1 MISIE
6 MRTIGEVSFENS
18 VKTAEGYQYDI
29 PCDRFGIP
37 CIPIGRELSELGVDL
52 KGITVGFAHPDGFI
66 GLSVEAEKI
75 ISEVPEALSFIRGYF
90 TNTRFLEKENYSVRS
105 LKSGQIF
112 FASLSFPAGE
122 YEQSTV
128 DREEALK
135 AALSGIKQI
144 GVNTGEITGEVS
156 LSLVEMDELFVK
168 PQTLS
173 DLCSYHALDYSVL
186 LVTPTSFYQ
195 PYADGPTTSLYI
207 PGAEIRELL
216 RKALSI
222 EEKDGE
228 DLICTNAYLSD
239 GSKRLLPVPACA
251 SLVKNDK
258 TQLRY
263 RIAPGRDP
271 HRSEQPAGLSDRYTG
286 DTESHLITYTAP
298 ETERIRSIDGTMAD
312 ALTAGQSFSGTVYGS
327 DEQIR
332 RIEEYFRK
340 HAIINLGTF
349 AEEGFGEVCVKIDAI
364 REQAP
369 KATVLA
375 DTFDVSCLSDT
386 LLLNEEGMP
395 AVSAEDLL
403 GEIEY
408 ILNMPGELAIESK
421 YTGIYKDF
429 SKNIRWDRDGVIVRC
444 IAKGAILRV
453 RRKDNKPVD
462 IFPILHTFIGERVND
477 GWGEIRTL
485 PARDGYYR
493 LAMQVTPVYYAVS
506 FPDSLRRMNQSALL
520 VAGVIEDILRS
531 RIRSLAIVDR
541 EEYRQGVPAS
551 ELMPE
556 EILMEYRERYAPQ
569 IPVRT
574 LFDWYEEGLKDD
586 AV

>member
-18 VKTAEGYQYDI
+18 VKTTEGYHYDI

-37 CIPIGRELSELGVDL
+37 CIPIGRVMSELGVDL
-52 KGITVGFAHPDGFI
+52 KGVTVGFAHPDGYM
-66 GLSVEAEKI
+66 GLAVEAGKM
-75 ISEVPEALSFIRGYF
+75 ISQYPEALSFIRGYF

-105 LKSGQIF
+105 LKSGQRY
-112 FASLSFPAGE
+112 FATLSFSVGE
-122 YEQSTV
+122 SEQSIAAK
-128 DREEALK
+128 EEALK
-135 AALSGIKQI
+135 AALSGIKKI
-144 GVNTGEITGEVS
+144 GVNMGEVTGEVS
-156 LSLVEMDELFVK
+156 FSVIETDDLFVEH
-168 PQTLS
+168 QTLS
-173 DLCSYHALDYSVL
+173 DLCSYHEVDYSVL
-186 LVTPTSFYQ
+186 LVTPTCFYQ
-195 PYADGPTTSLYI
+195 PYADGPSTSLYI
-207 PGAEIRELL
+207 PGGVIRELL

-222 EEKDGE
+222 EGEDAE
-228 DLICTNAYLSD
+228 DLICTNAYIGD
-239 GSKRLLPVPACA
+239 GQKRLLPVPACA
-251 SLVKNDK
+251 TLVKNDK

-286 DTESHLITYTAP
+286 DTESHLITYTSP

-312 ALTAGQSFSGTVYGS
+312 ALTAGQTFRGTVYGS

-332 RIEEYFRK
+332 RIVEFFQK
-340 HAIINLGTF
+340 HAITNLGTF
-349 AEEGFGEVCVKIDAI
+349 AEEGFGEVCIKIDAV

-375 DTFDVSCLSDT
+375 DTFDVCCLSDT

-408 ILNMPGELAIESK
+408 ILNMQGELTIESK
-421 YTGIYKDF
+421 YTGIYKDY
-429 SKNIRWDRDGVIVRC
+429 SKNIRWDHDGVIARC

-453 RRKDNKPVD
+453 KRKDNKPVD
-462 IFPILHTFIGERVND
+462 IFPILHTFIGEHVNE

-493 LAMQVTPVYYAVS
+493 LAMQAAPAYYAVS
-506 FPDSLRRMNQSALL
+506 FPNPLRQMKLSALF
-520 VAGVIEDILRS
+520 VTIVMEDILKS
-531 RIRSLAIVDR
+531 RIKGLALVDR
-541 EEYRQGVPAS
+541 EEYRQGVPVS
-551 ELMPE
+551 ELKPE
-556 EILMEYRERYAPQ
+556 ELLMEYRERYAPQ
-569 IPVRT
+569 LPVRM
-574 LFDWYEEGLKDD
+574 LFEWYEEGLKDD